1 MLLPFLSDMAR
12 YRCASDS
19 SPRSEDEG
27 TAGNIVQRSS
37 AMRTTTWAPRSRAR
51 QPKAW
56 NAGGGG
62 YGGAGRAGA
71 GRWLPQRRPAAATP
85 LADSDSDSSVSDCDS
100 ASSPLRAAAF
110 APAAS
115 ALPSPS
121 AFVALPPVCVTGAV
135 DAAVVLDLQHRG
147 RFLASKEL
155 ATALHLAP
163 PMSEFNPACLDA
175 TAAAGET
182 GGGIG
187 DATIL
192 ATALAYAILR
202 AKCPAADAAALEV
215 TRMRLAQ
222 SG

>member
-1 MLLPFLSDMAR
+1 M
-12 YRCASDS
+12 
-19 SPRSEDEG
+19 
-27 TAGNIVQRSS
+27 
-37 AMRTTTWAPRSRAR
+37 
-51 QPKAW
+51 
-56 NAGGGG
+56 
-62 YGGAGRAGA
+62 
-71 GRWLPQRRPAAATP
+71 
-85 LADSDSDSSVSDCDS
+85 
-100 ASSPLRAAAF
+100 
-110 APAAS
+110 
-115 ALPSPS
+115 
-121 AFVALPPVCVTGAV
+121 CVTGAV

-182 GGGIG
+182 GGGVS